1 MNLRPCSSLFGAV
14 FFAALSSL
22 QPGCSGTPSAESA
35 ARETMQSFGEVQQA
49 YSAYAQE
56 NGRAPSSEQDL
67 IPLLQRAGINP
78 AKLLQSLGGAEN
90 VVVFWGVKLTTNST
104 EPIVLGYQKKSTNGF
119 RLVMTNKGVMKMSD
133 EEFYASL
140 FPPGHQPP
148 R

>member
-1 MNLRPCSSLFGAV
+1 M
-14 FFAALSSL
+14 
-22 QPGCSGTPSAESA
+22 E
-35 ARETMQSFGEVQQA
+35 SFGEVQQA

-90 VVVFWGVKLTTNST
+90 VVVFWGVKLNPSST
-104 EPIVLGYQKKSTNGF
+104 EPIVLGYQKKSTNGL
-119 RLVMTNKGVMKMSD
+119 RLVMTNKGVMKMND
-133 EEFYASL
+133 EEFYASQ